1 MNEITV
7 KEKKGTPNLS
17 EQEMAL
23 LTLINRPVRIGIA
36 S

>member
-1 MNEITV
+1 MNDIAV
-7 KEKKGTPNLS
+7 KEKKGVPNLS

-23 LTLINRPVRIGIA
+23 LALMNRPVRIGIA